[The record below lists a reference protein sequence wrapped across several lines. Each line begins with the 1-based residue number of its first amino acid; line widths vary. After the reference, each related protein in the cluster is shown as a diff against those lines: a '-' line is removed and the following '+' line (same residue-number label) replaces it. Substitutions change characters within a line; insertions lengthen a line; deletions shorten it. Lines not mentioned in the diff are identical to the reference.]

1 MHILEKRRKISPPV
15 QPVLSK
21 GSYIVGDLRLWHA
34 GMPNRTDD
42 VRVMLVA
49 IPFPAWYRTD
59 QKILLPETLKG
70 KVEWGNLV
78 PYVEWVEDGYD
89 YL

>member
-1 MHILEKRRKISPPV
+1 
-15 QPVLSK
+15 
-21 GSYIVGDLRLWHA
+21 
-34 GMPNRTDD
+34 MPNRTDD